1 MTKNNQTIWF
11 IDSKEKKKIN
21 SWQQSSNLVKETG
34 NFSRVR
40 PSFTLGQAE
49 VSFKAVTENGWN
61 INITWIRQLHL
72 AVFYQYI
79 LETWADDRT
88 KIKK

>member
-1 MTKNNQTIWF
+1 MTKKKQKIWF
-11 IDSKEKKKIN
+11 IDSKKKIN

-34 NFSRVR
+34 NFSRLR

-61 INITWIRQLHL
+61 KYNLNTSI
-72 AVFYQYI
+72 AFSSI
-79 LETWADDRT
+79 LQIYFRDLSRWQD
-88 KIKK
+88 